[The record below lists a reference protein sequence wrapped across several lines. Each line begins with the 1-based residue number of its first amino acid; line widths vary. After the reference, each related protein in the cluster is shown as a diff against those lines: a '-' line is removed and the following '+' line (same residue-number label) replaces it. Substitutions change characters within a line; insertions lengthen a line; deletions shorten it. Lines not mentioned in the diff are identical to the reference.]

1 MELNKSVRLSINL
14 GPPESHTLV
23 GMESAQGALPLDRRL
38 MALATSSSDCGSA
51 SVLSTGTRGS
61 LAMAKIIG

>member
-38 MALATSSSDCGSA
+38 MALATFFF
-51 SVLSTGTRGS
+51 
-61 LAMAKIIG
+61 